1 MLYKSRDLGHFYSA
15 NVCVFLNRELNNCI
29 AGLENTRTQM
39 REEIADLRRRNLELE
54 ELYHKREEELDQSR
68 AQNEKMEKVRF

>member
-1 MLYKSRDLGHFYSA
+1 
-15 NVCVFLNRELNNCI
+15 
-29 AGLENTRTQM
+29 M